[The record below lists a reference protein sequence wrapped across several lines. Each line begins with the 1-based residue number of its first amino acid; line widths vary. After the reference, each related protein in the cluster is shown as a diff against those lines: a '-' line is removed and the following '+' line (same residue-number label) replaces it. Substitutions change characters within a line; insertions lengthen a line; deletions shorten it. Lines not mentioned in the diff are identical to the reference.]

1 MSAVWAPQVPTHA
14 DQHSGVIAEHVTAV
28 FTVSRVARFEVAV
41 PKPGVYGAIDY
52 AGLRLISCGGTY
64 DPAGQSA
71 WTTSLSSPGWR
82 RYAGLVAENPTRSAL
97 DHYHKG
103 FGRHAGVGV

>member
-41 PKPGVYGAIDY
+41 PKPG
-52 AGLRLISCGGTY
+52 GLRRNRLCRTATDQLWWNLRPSRTKCLDNVVVFARLEAVRGPGG
-64 DPAGQSA
+64 
-71 WTTSLSSPGWR
+71 
-82 RYAGLVAENPTRSAL
+82 
-97 DHYHKG
+97 
-103 FGRHAGVGV
+103 